1 MYHHSCDVNFRKRT
15 KVGRPKNVY
24 RQEAFLRMYAYFE
37 DNNEE
42 QLSLTGLA
50 NKMKEYLQDDDSV
63 AYGNQYLKSKLL
75 EHYGKSICIAEGE
88 GLSHIVTFRE
98 KTSEIL
104 RNYFKTPNGDDEET
118 EKRAIIE
125 DAAKLIKS
133 DIKTIITPSVEVW
146 TVSAPVSSAYN
157 YTMQEFCETMYTT
170 SDQHKDA
177 SRMASDKEDFA
188 KLAAKLDHQSPF
200 SDEVAL
206 RNIITGINAGTNVNV
221 QNLFIV
227 GKDAVTNMEGQ
238 AVFSYSHKRTNA
250 VKTLASTRA
259 VTVDK
264 ERGIDPALLFQ
275 RFIVVSQSGDLCLEE
290 VMKYELSPY
299 PPSLF
304 ELKNLLRKP
313 DKAPLLHAVRS
324 LVNSSNDAILQ
335 VIPKTDHYVLDGGS
349 LIHRLKWTD
358 GSTYNSIA
366 DAYASFTVD
375 VYGNSTVVLDGY
387 DGGPSTNENAHQ
399 RRIRTKVTNKV
410 DISDATRIRWKKG

>member
-1 MYHHSCDVNFRKRT
+1 MMPGHLVFRDALDTSAETCMRQTVCTTGHHTCDVNFRTRRDVTMQHSTEPSASKRT

-24 RQEAFLRMYAYFE
+24 RQEAFLRMCAYF
-37 DNNEE
+37 DDTNEE
-42 QLSLTGLA
+42 QLSLTDVA
-50 NKMKEYLQDDDSV
+50 NKMKEYLQDDDYV

-75 EHYGKSICIAEGE
+75 EHYGKSIFIAEGE
-88 GLSHIVTFRE
+88 GLSHIVTFRA

-104 RNYFKTPNGDDEET
+104 RNYFNTPNGDDEET

-133 DIKTIITPSVEVW
+133 DIKTIITPSVDVW
-146 TVSAPVSSAYN
+146 TMSAPVSSAYN
-157 YTMQEFCETMYTT
+157 YAMQEFCETVYTT

-177 SRMASDKEDFA
+177 SAPRMARDKEDLA

-206 RNIITGINAGTNVNV
+206 RNIITGISADTNVNV

-227 GKDAVTNMEGQ
+227 GKDVVTNMEGQ

-250 VKTLASTRA
+250 VKTLVSTTA

-275 RFIVVSQSGDLCLEE
+275 RCIVVSQSGDLCLEE

-349 LIHRLKWTD
+349 LIHRLKWTG
-358 GSTYNSIA
+358 GSTYN
-366 DAYASFTVD
+366 
-375 VYGNSTVVLDGY
+375 
-387 DGGPSTNENAHQ
+387 
-399 RRIRTKVTNKV
+399 
-410 DISDATRIRWKKG
+410 